1 MARQGCRNQR
11 FLPHLSLAI
20 AGAFAVTVASSALA
34 FQADSSVQIAPANSA
49 EVDYRL
55 ELTWNSTVAR
65 IWAGEVFVASRN
77 QLAAVT
83 GRLSEPGNLTP
94 GMLMSGGIHVSPT
107 AAVLRFAP
115 PPTASYL
122 RDRNGQFVSHH
133 TIKGGVTFRVR
144 GSEND
149 RVVISLRRDGSNE
162 LMAPI
167 AINLSD
173 LSSGRSIETRLSDS
187 TSWSLKRAVRDRL
200 RVSLV
205 PIENSGIDRTSLTAI
220 QHEVAN
226 ASVQNV
232 GLGTSLFWDDQ
243 TAKIEISCN
252 KLNSDSLELVCDTL
266 SDGIRAIA
274 SQSWPITIVDGKGI
288 IAENHWHPPAGDGG
302 YELRW
307 RLQHQS
313 NPRTAWG
320 VSIPGAIKDT
330 ITKPLTMIRGTSENP
345 VLAESSMNVVVMSR
359 HPALRQDALAV
370 DSMTVVGRI
379 EPFGKSWSVS
389 RFNPVRQAS
398 QFVPIGSQPN
408 EPKKSAFGETTIA
421 ELSPGSHWQHVL
433 PVAKIGERH
442 RITLTFPDA
451 KAMRLG
457 LSILDHSPQDG
468 KQIIVR
474 DVTCIRTRIKTS
486 NSGWATA
493 IIDFYPQSSSPQI
506 VLVNRDSQQTAVF
519 EAIEVGVAKSIDFPN
534 TLATSKSI
542 SLPPGTGLH
551 PLSRAALLHVDATT
565 WLETFGDL
573 MQSHH
578 LQPVVQG
585 NVFEA
590 ALRLVETIK
599 RQGYTGV
606 MMTVC
611 QDGQSLYR
619 SQLMTADRSN
629 DQSVPMAEN
638 QSPETLEML
647 LRLFDR
653 ESLVFLPCV
662 RANSPLTRLE
672 EALIEGRPESR
683 GIAPSN
689 PWNGFDLALGDVE
702 SMDTCVYSVLHEMV
716 TAACVDLL
724 DELLQQTA
732 NHPCVSTIGVLA
744 DEGSC
749 FRLPAR
755 FATMDN
761 ATLDRFHASLPDGK
775 IARSQVVGWI
785 NEDGAA
791 AFDKWR
797 AERLFDMVRGWL
809 KLLDASETS
818 LIVATSCDQ
827 VPSELL
833 ELAAEPRLMFTRL
846 HRRNQLQS
854 LSERWRDEATS
865 MLSYSSNESI
875 ADSTFRSAF
884 YLTPE
889 ARIPCT
895 DGDRELLRLAGKE
908 PTDKIRSRVLLD
920 PVSSSLSMAKLW
932 SKRDRDVII
941 ISGTE
946 ATQCSEVQRRSLA
959 TFRALPAVLMN
970 DVTPSDEAMK
980 LVKLRRVK
988 YEGAT
993 YLMATNHCRW
1003 PMSID
1008 VDLTNVAR
1016 IENVVQGGTAPVVT
1030 SGNVWRA
1037 TLLAGELVA
1046 VRIPA
1051 FDAKVRTWSAQPVGG
1066 AANLAEIGGMVRE
1079 LADSIAA
1086 NTEPQLSRCIENA
1099 SFETELESPPVQSLS
1114 GTVVT
1119 ETSGSVPVNVPGWL
1133 MAQHPV
1139 GCAVLD
1145 NDVAYEGK
1153 RSIRLS
1159 NRDGRPGGTWIV
1171 SRTIPNPASGRI
1183 AMSLKVR
1190 GEPSEDPSKS
1200 EPIVLR
1206 VAIEGVVAGSS
1217 MRQVISMKVAR
1228 DGKWSTVPC
1237 RVEVASLP
1245 RCGIESL
1252 RLAVDVMNEGTV
1264 WIDDVKAEDAF
1275 LTAAE
1280 KTQMQSELFLALGGI
1295 SKGDLSQAAKL
1306 LGSHWVQEMLGQ
1318 PITSRRPVIVTSS
1331 ETLDTAAP
1339 ASDNGAAGEQT
1350 PSMAERLKAWL
1361 PRPIRF

>member
-11 FLPHLSLAI
+11 FLPHFALAI
-20 AGAFAVTVASSALA
+20 AGVFAVASASSSFA
-34 FQADSSVQIAPANSA
+34 FEADSSAQVASDDSA

-55 ELTWNSTVAR
+55 ELTWNSAVAR
-65 IWAGEVFVASRN
+65 IWAGEIFVVSRN
-77 QLAAVT
+77 QLTAVP

-107 AAVLRFAP
+107 ADVLRFAP
-115 PPTASYL
+115 PPSASYL
-122 RDRNGQFVSHH
+122 RDRNGEFVSHQ

-167 AINLSD
+167 AINLSE
-173 LSSGRSIETRLSDS
+173 LSGGRSIENRLSDS
-187 TSWSLKRAVRDRL
+187 ASWSLKRVDGDRL

-205 PIENSGIDRTSLTAI
+205 PIERSAIDLASPAI
-220 QHEVAN
+220 SHDAAN
-226 ASVQNV
+226 ALVPNR
-232 GLGTSLFWDDQ
+232 GHGTSLFWDDQ
-243 TAKIEISCN
+243 TARIEICCD
-252 KLNSDSLELVCDTL
+252 KANSDSLELVCETL
-266 SDGIRAIA
+266 SGGMGAIA
-274 SQSWPITIVDGKGI
+274 SQSWPITMMDGKGVV
-288 IAENHWHPPAGDGG
+288 AENHWQPPAGDGG

-307 RLQHQS
+307 RLQQRS
-313 NPRTAWG
+313 IPRTGWG
-320 VSIPGAIKDT
+320 GSIPGAIKDT
-330 ITKPLTMIRGTSENP
+330 ITKPLTMIRGMSENP
-345 VLAESSMNVVVMSR
+345 VIAESSMNVVVMSR
-359 HPALRQDALAV
+359 QPALRQQAGAS
-370 DSMTVVGRI
+370 DSMAVVGRI

-398 QFVPIGSQPN
+398 QFVPIGSQSD
-408 EPKKSAFGETTIA
+408 EPKKSAFGEKTIA
-421 ELSPGSHWQHVL
+421 ELSPGAHWEHVL
-433 PVAKIGERH
+433 PVTKIGERH
-442 RITLTFPDA
+442 RVTLTFPDA

-457 LSILDHSPQDG
+457 ICILDQSPQSA
-468 KQIIVR
+468 KQTIVR

-486 NSGWATA
+486 DSGWASA
-493 IIDFYPQSSSPQI
+493 IVDFYPQSNAPQI
-506 VLVNRDSQQTAVF
+506 VLVNRDSQQPAVF
-519 EAIEVGVAKSIDFPN
+519 EAIEVGVAKPIDLPI
-534 TLATSKSI
+534 TLVTSESKA
-542 SLPPGTGLH
+542 LAPETGLH
-551 PLSRAALLHVDATT
+551 PLSRAALLQIDATT
-565 WLETFGDL
+565 WSETFGDL
-573 MQSHH
+573 VQSH
-578 LQPVVQG
+578 QGQSVVRG
-585 NVFEA
+585 NAFFA

-611 QDGQSLYR
+611 QDGQSLYH
-619 SQLMTADRSN
+619 SQLMTANRSHDQSLPIDADRS
-629 DQSVPMAEN
+629 A
-638 QSPETLEML
+638 ETLEML

-653 ESLVFLPCV
+653 ESLVFIPCL
-662 RANSPLTRLE
+662 RANSPMTPLE
-672 EALIEGRPESR
+672 AALIEGRPESR

-702 SMDTCVYSVLHEMV
+702 LMDTCVYSPLHESV
-716 TAACVDLL
+716 TATSVAML

-755 FATMDN
+755 FATLDN
-761 ATLDRFHASLPDGK
+761 ATLERFHASLPDDK

-785 NEDGAA
+785 DEDGAA

-797 AERLFDMVRGWL
+797 AERLLDMVRGWL
-809 KLLDASETS
+809 KLLDAYNKS
-818 LIVATSCDQ
+818 LMIATSCDQ
-827 VPSELL
+827 VSSELL
-833 ELAAEPRLMFTRL
+833 ELAEEPRLMFTRL

-865 MLSYSSNESI
+865 MLSYSSSQSA

-889 ARIPCT
+889 ARIICT
-895 DGDRELLRLAGKE
+895 AGDNELLRRAGKE
-908 PTDKIRSRVLLD
+908 ATKNIRSRVLLD
-920 PVSSSLSMAKLW
+920 PVSSSLAISKLW

-946 ATQCSEVQRRSLA
+946 ATECSEGQRRSLA

-970 DVTPSDEAMK
+970 DVPAPDEAMK

-988 YEGAT
+988 HQGAT

-1003 PMSID
+1003 PMVVD
-1008 VDLTNVAR
+1008 VSLTNVAG
-1016 IENVVQGGTAPVVT
+1016 IENVVQGGPAPVV
-1030 SGNVWRA
+1030 SSANVWRA

-1046 VRIPA
+1046 IRIPA
-1051 FDAKVRTWSAQPVGG
+1051 VDAKVRTWSAQPVGG
-1066 AANLAEIGGMVRE
+1066 AAKLAEIGGTVRE

-1086 NTEPQLSRCIENA
+1086 NTEPQLCQCIENA
-1099 SFETELESPPVQSLS
+1099 SFETDRESTPVQLLS
-1114 GTVVT
+1114 GTDVT
-1119 ETSGSVPVNVPGWL
+1119 QTPSNVPVNVPGWL

-1139 GCAVLD
+1139 GCAVVD
-1145 NDVAYEGK
+1145 SEVAYEGK

-1171 SRTIPNPASGRI
+1171 SRPIPTPASGRI
-1183 AMSLKVR
+1183 AMSLRVR

-1200 EPIVLR
+1200 EPIVMR
-1206 VAIEGVVAGSS
+1206 VAIEGTVAGSS
-1217 MRQVISMKVAR
+1217 MRQVISMQVAR
-1228 DGKWSTVPC
+1228 DGKWNMVPC

-1252 RLAVDVMNEGTV
+1252 RLAVDVMNEGTI
-1264 WIDDVKAEDAF
+1264 WIDDIKAEDAF
-1275 LTAAE
+1275 LTASE

-1295 SKGDLSQAAKL
+1295 SKGDLSQSAKL
-1306 LGSHWVQEMLGQ
+1306 LESHWVQEMLGQ
-1318 PITSRRPVIVTSS
+1318 PLTSSRPVIVTSS
-1331 ETLDTAAP
+1331 ETLDAAAP
-1339 ASDNGAAGEQT
+1339 VSDNGASEEKIPGIAD
-1350 PSMAERLKAWL
+1350 RLKLWL
-1361 PRPIRF
+1361 PKPIRF